1 MNGVS
6 ISEVVSLKYEFNV
19 ENTYDGVQTK
29 LEINKYD
36 DISDLDIPLT
46 DLFPSTEILS
56 TEKDS
61 PNDKASDSSN
71 SLPSLSSTFDYG
83 SDSVQPSQIDNFH
96 HTFKTFGTWS

>member
-1 MNGVS
+1 MNDAS

-19 ENTYDGVQTK
+19 ANTCDGVQRK

-36 DISDLDIPLT
+36 DTSDLDVPLT
-46 DLFPSTEILS
+46 NLVPSTDILS
-56 TEKDS
+56 TENDS
-61 PNDKASDSSN
+61 PNDTASDSSN